1 MPLSLVWI
9 ARIAYR
15 QARSASFELHRPSAQ
30 AFSDFSI
37 PSGLRVEGWQRLGW
51 NNIHLRGGKN
61 FAPYQFL
68 LTVGRAFLPHCNR
81 NEKMR
86 GISGRGLEINS
97 HSRPGGWGVGAPA
110 RACARSRLF
119 DITHPLFGPA
129 GSWAGGPR
137 PAR

>member
-15 QARSASFELHRPSAQ
+15 QARSASFELHGPTAQ

-37 PSGLRVEGWQRLGW
+37 PSGLRLQGWQRLGW

-86 GISGRGLEINS
+86 GISGRGLEEKCLS
-97 HSRPGGWGVGAPA
+97 GVKPWSASSQSVMSQNV
-110 RACARSRLF
+110 RAV
-119 DITHPLFGPA
+119 TP
-129 GSWAGGPR
+129 
-137 PAR
+137 